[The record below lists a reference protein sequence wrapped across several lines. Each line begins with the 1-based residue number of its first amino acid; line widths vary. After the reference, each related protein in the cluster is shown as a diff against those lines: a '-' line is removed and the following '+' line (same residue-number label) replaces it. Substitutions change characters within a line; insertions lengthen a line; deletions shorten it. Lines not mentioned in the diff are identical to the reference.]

1 MVDEL
6 ALLTTEGGVVGEPV
20 ADGGVVA
27 RGGAFVGGEG
37 LDALD
42 DVDCVR

>member
-1 MVDEL
+1 MVDIL
-6 ALLTTEGGVVGEPV
+6 ALFAAEGGVVGEPV

-27 RGGAFVGGEG
+27 RSSAFVGGKR
-37 LDALD
+37 LDTLD